1 MRYFAILAGIC
12 ACAPL
17 VPAGTVC
24 SSGSLASYEAL
35 GSSGCLINGDLF
47 YDFVSGSGFSGATQL
62 DPSLVTLTPSVG
74 STTLMVSINE
84 SPADTSSFEALFD
97 YQILETNPIT
107 GEMVTL
113 SNSSETNG
121 DVTYLQ
127 NYCVG
132 GTFDTTTLVT
142 TCSGSGSGGFALL
155 DGVENTDSNTF
166 AAATF
171 MSVTDDLEV
180 DGPASGGTGTDA
192 FTASGSA
199 SAVPEPATLTLFALG
214 AALCA
219 CLKFKTQ
226 TAKKG
231 N

>member
-1 MRYFAILAGIC
+1 MRYLAVLAGIF

-24 SSGSLASYEAL
+24 SAGSLSSYEAL
-35 GSSGCLINGDLF
+35 GSAGCTINGDLF

-74 STTLMVSINE
+74 STTLMVSISE
-84 SPADTSSFEALFD
+84 APTDTSSFEALFD

-113 SNSSETNG
+113 SGSSETTG

-132 GTFDTTTLVT
+132 GTFDSATLVT

-155 DGVENTDSNTF
+155 DGILNTDSNTF

-192 FTASGSA
+192 FTAAGSA

-219 CLKFKTQ
+219 CLKVKTQ

>member
-1 MRYFAILAGIC
+1 MRYFAILAGIF

-24 SSGSLASYEAL
+24 STGSLASYEAL
-35 GSSGCLINGDLF
+35 GATGCLINGDLF

-62 DPSLVTLTPSVG
+62 DPSLVTITPSIG
-74 STTLMVSINE
+74 STTLMVSITE
-84 SPADTSSFEALFD
+84 SPTDTSSFETLFD
-97 YQILETNPIT
+97 YQILETNPVT

-113 SNSSETNG
+113 SNSTETTG

-127 NYCVG
+127 NYCIG
-132 GTFDTTTLVT
+132 GTFDTATLVT
-142 TCSGSGSGGFALL
+142 TCSSGNSGSFTLL
-155 DGVENTDSNTF
+155 DGILNSDSNTF
-166 AAATF
+166 AAATS

-199 SAVPEPATLTLFALG
+199 STVPEPATLTMFALG

-219 CLKFKTQ
+219 CLKFKIQ

>member
-1 MRYFAILAGIC
+1 MRYFAILAGVF

-24 SSGSLASYEAL
+24 STGSLASYEAL
-35 GSSGCLINGDLF
+35 GSAGCTINGDLF

-62 DPSLVTLTPSVG
+62 SPSAVTLTPSVG
-74 STTLMVSINE
+74 STTLMVTINE
-84 SPADTSSFEALFD
+84 SPTDTSSFETLFD

-113 SNSSETNG
+113 SNASETTG

-127 NYCVG
+127 NYCIG
-132 GTFDTTTLVT
+132 GTFDTATLVT
-142 TCSGSGSGGFALL
+142 TCSGSGSGGFALV
-155 DGVENTDSNTF
+155 DGILNSDSNTF
-166 AAATF
+166 AAATV

-192 FTASGSA
+192 FTSTGSA
-199 SAVPEPATLTLFALG
+199 SVPEPATLTLFALG